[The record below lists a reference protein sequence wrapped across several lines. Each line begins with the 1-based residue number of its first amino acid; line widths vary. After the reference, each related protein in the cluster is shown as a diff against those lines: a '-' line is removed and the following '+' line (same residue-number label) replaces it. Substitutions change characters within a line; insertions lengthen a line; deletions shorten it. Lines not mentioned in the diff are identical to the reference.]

1 MTPQSPVEQFIFR
14 SSFLCAI
21 FPLLISMCPAEEN
34 DSETFEADI
43 TKWKIVDKS
52 LFIEKHTSD
61 DPFATA
67 ANGFD
72 FAWSVSR
79 DKSRVS
85 VSIHDD
91 FAEYKLPFDAT
102 VDLADSKKVAPF

>member
-1 MTPQSPVEQFIFR
+1 
-14 SSFLCAI
+14 
-21 FPLLISMCPAEEN
+21 MCPAEEN